1 MHLPFDLYAKE
12 GEFVAVQEALA
23 TQYVAENTTI
33 PVPRILDVIQLAS
46 GEGNL
51 LLMTGVKGREY
62 GPTGVTL
69 NDMPESQRA
78 VFTETLRGWFDQLRR
93 LPPPDDRTIS
103 GFMGTGVKS
112 FRIAHPF
119 TVGPFTS
126 QDEFHAQPF
135 CQPWEP
141 FDDAVHAA
149 VQKRAEVRYRICF
162 THGDIT
168 PHNILVDENL
178 RPCALVDWE
187 CAGWMPEYWEY
198 TRALYTRERYVGWKK
213 VFTDIFPDYEAEL
226 TVERAVW
233 AHYTP

>member
-69 NDMPESQRA
+69 NDMPESPSQRA

-112 FRIAHPF
+112 FCIAHPF

-149 VQKRAEVRYRICF
+149 VQKRA
-162 THGDIT
+162 G
-168 PHNILVDENL
+168 
-178 RPCALVDWE
+178 
-187 CAGWMPEYWEY
+187 
-198 TRALYTRERYVGWKK
+198 
-213 VFTDIFPDYEAEL
+213 
-226 TVERAVW
+226 AV
-233 AHYTP
+233 